1 MKCQY
6 CGKEYVK
13 NEAEGLEYLPEFIRQ
28 HIEYIPACDCL
39 EKKRLE
45 EMEEEKRRQEAES
58 ELLKVVESC
67 DLLIIDDF

>member
-45 EMEEEKRRQEAES
+45 EMEEEGLEIGRA
-58 ELLKVVESC
+58 SC
-67 DLLIIDDF
+67 RERV

>member
-6 CGKEYVK
+6 CGREYVK

>member
-1 MKCQY
+1 MERDREWEEEHMKCQY

-39 EKKRLE
+39 EKKR
-45 EMEEEKRRQEAES
+45 
-58 ELLKVVESC
+58 
-67 DLLIIDDF
+67 

>member
-45 EMEEEKRRQEAES
+45 EMEEEKRRQ
-58 ELLKVVESC
+58 
-67 DLLIIDDF
+67 